1 MAGGEKFKEF
11 LMEKLEE
18 KVDVSSLEEE
28 KKQLAGQLQQA
39 QGSRKKLVQML
50 ERLDPGDKHY
60 DRKYQDMQ
68 ERMDNLYDRIAE
80 LEEAI
85 TDVETK
91 IGASYGKQVTGK
103 KIYQFLLDF
112 DILYGKMTDL
122 EKKEFMRTFIESIE
136 LDPDEKDM
144 GRIIKHID
152 LTFPVYYDGQE
163 GDRIRMPKENTV
175 ETVVLLS
182 HKKPDGH
189 INVKVEFGEGEGKVP
204 LDNIAKRA
212 EAYKPKER
220 VTYKMIKEYIEA
232 KYGFK
237 VHTAYIAEVKRNLGL
252 PMYDAPNAV
261 EELKHPRKHPTAEKV
276 EAIKDALR
284 HFELV

>member
-1 MAGGEKFKEF
+1 MAGGEKFREF
-11 LMEKLEE
+11 LLEKLEE

-39 QGSRKKLVQML
+39 QGSRKKLIQML

-175 ETVVLLS
+175 ETVCLLS
-182 HKKPDGH
+182 NRKSKPDTH
-189 INVKVEFGEGEGKVP
+189 VDLT
-204 LDNIAKRA
+204 LDMEDYYR
-212 EAYKPKER
+212 
-220 VTYKMIKEYIEA
+220 
-232 KYGFK
+232 
-237 VHTAYIAEVKRNLGL
+237 
-252 PMYDAPNAV
+252 
-261 EELKHPRKHPTAEKV
+261 
-276 EAIKDALR
+276 IKDQ
-284 HFELV
+284 EKQSNK